1 MNIYSHWMAKMGT
14 EKLDTEIRKEQ
25 IALAALSLV
34 ASQGLRA
41 VTVTRVAKLVG
52 LVPSALY
59 RHFKS
64 KDQIIDAVLDLLE
77 SRLTVNLTKGHE
89 EVGDPVESLRKLL
102 MRHVQMILEYQAV
115 PRILFSEEVFN
126 GRPERKG
133 RLLGIFTTFLNGVAG
148 IIRRGQEQGRIRR
161 DRDAQSLATMFIGL
175 FQPSVFLWH
184 LSNGQFDLIRQVDV
198 AWETFADAIV
208 SREEDHHGGE

>member
-1 MNIYSHWMAKMGT
+1 MGT

-77 SRLTVNLTKGHE
+77 SRLTSNLATVQE
-89 EVGDPVESLRKLL
+89 EAGDPIEKLRKLL

-126 GRPERKG
+126 GRPERKS
-133 RLLGIFTTFLNGVAG
+133 RLLGIFTMFLDGVADM
-148 IIRRGQEQGRIRR
+148 IRRGQEQGQIRQ
-161 DRDAQSLATMFIGL
+161 DRDAKSLATMFMGL
-175 FQPSVFLWH
+175 FQPPVLLWH
-184 LSNGQFDLIRQVDV
+184 LSNGQFDLIRQVDL
-198 AWETFADAIV
+198 AWGTFADAIT
-208 SREEDHHGGE
+208 SREENHHG

>member
-1 MNIYSHWMAKMGT
+1 MGT

-25 IALAALSLV
+25 IAQAALSLV

-41 VTVTRVAKLVG
+41 VTVARVARLIG

-59 RHFKS
+59 RHFKN

-77 SRLTVNLTKGHE
+77 SRLTSNLAS
-89 EVGDPVESLRKLL
+89 VDAAGDPIEALQKLL

-115 PRILFSEEVFN
+115 PRILFSEEVFS

-133 RLLGIFTTFLNGVAG
+133 RLYEIFTTFLNGIAA
-148 IIRRGQEQGRIRR
+148 IICRGQERGRIRR
-161 DRDAQSLATMFIGL
+161 DRKAQALATMFIGL
-175 FQPSVFLWH
+175 FQPAVFLWH
-184 LSNGQFDLIRQVDV
+184 LSNGRFDLIRQVDL
-198 AWETFADAIV
+198 AWELFAEAIA
-208 SREEDHHGGE
+208 DHDPANKDSNSPEADRHD

>member
-1 MNIYSHWMAKMGT
+1 MGT

-77 SRLTVNLTKGHE
+77 GRLTSNLTKVNE
-89 EVGDPVESLRKLL
+89 ESADPIESLRKLL

-133 RLLGIFTTFLNGVAG
+133 RLLEIFMMFLNGVAD
-148 IIRRGQEQGRIRR
+148 IIRRGQEQGRIRQ
-161 DRDAQSLATMFIGL
+161 DRDAKSLATMFIGL

-184 LSNGQFDLIRQVDV
+184 LSNGQFDLIRQVDL
-198 AWETFADAIV
+198 AWETFADAII
-208 SREEDHHGGE
+208 SREKNHHG